1 MLSVRRHGL
10 PYTALS
16 LYPPLVRLLPIA
28 VVLCLLGCGQSSK
41 APTETEAAK
50 PKAEVAE
57 PDDGLVP
64 AGDLRADQTV
74 IKFAVYGM
82 PGGGGEVLRAAEE
95 IHKKDFPRLN
105 LATTDV
111 AKKTPSVLLV
121 APPMSEFAPPAVDR
135 LRYFGRGLTEAQ
147 AQGVQASREAV
158 VMAFAGTKGQSA
170 ALHRDALRMTAAV
183 AVKTGGLI
191 WDEDTGQ
198 LLSQAAWKKRLSAD
212 PAHAANLGQHF
223 AVRSYR
229 EGNLVRLVSFGMSKF
244 GLPDITIEEVPVAS
258 ASAMGNLLNLVAA
271 RLVAKPQLEK
281 RGEVTIELSKLGI
294 ELPKGAQGRIVLNLA
309 RAEPKEGHPEN
320 RTVAVIFPGG
330 ADTLHERQ
338 AKVLAKI
345 TGARD
350 ELKRSPMDLEI
361 IEARQQAQEELA
373 ALQPAFAGGLAKHEM
388 LLVKAPFPTLT
399 GGQEWMWV
407 EIQGWEGK
415 KIKGILQ
422 NDPQLTKGL
431 KAGSAVEVNQA
442 LVMDYIHKKAD
453 GTIVG
458 NATAKILERK
468 ESEAM
473 HGWDAG
479 DPKKAPKLGEATV
492 GESP

>member
-1 MLSVRRHGL
+1 ML
-10 PYTALS
+10 PFA
-16 LYPPLVRLLPIA
+16 A
-28 VVLCLLGCGQSSK
+28 VLCLFGCGKGSE
-41 APTETEAAK
+41 APTEASAAT
-50 PKAEVAE
+50 PKAAV
-57 PDDGLVP
+57 PDPNDGLVP
-64 AGDLRADQTV
+64 AGDLRSDQTV

-82 PGGGGEVLRAAEE
+82 PGGDSAVLRAAQE
-95 IHKKDFPRLN
+95 IHKRDFPRLN

-111 AKKTPSVLLV
+111 AKQTPSVLLV
-121 APPMSEFAPPAVDR
+121 APPMSEFAPPSVDR
-135 LRYFGRGLTEAQ
+135 LRHFGRGLTEAQ
-147 AQGVQASREAV
+147 AQGVQASTEAV
-158 VMAFAGTKGQSA
+158 VMAFVGTKVQAA

-212 PAHAANLGQHF
+212 PAHPANLGQHF

-244 GLPDITIEEVPVAS
+244 GLPDITIEDVPVAS
-258 ASAMGNLLNLVAA
+258 ASAMANLLNLVAA
-271 RLVAKPQLEK
+271 RLVAKPKLET
-281 RGEVTIELSKLGI
+281 RGEVTIDLSKLGI
-294 ELPKGAQGRIVLNLA
+294 ELPKGAVGRIVLGLA
-309 RAEPKEGHPEN
+309 VAEPKEGQPEN
-320 RTVAVIFPGG
+320 RTVAVTFPGT
-330 ADTLHERQ
+330 DTLHERQ

-361 IEARQQAQEELA
+361 LEARQQAQRELA

-399 GGQEWMWV
+399 GSQEWMWV

-422 NDPQLTKGL
+422 NDPQLTKDL

-479 DPKKAPKLGEATV
+479 DPKKAPKLGEAIV
-492 GESP
+492 GKSP

>member
-1 MLSVRRHGL
+1 M
-10 PYTALS
+10 
-16 LYPPLVRLLPIA
+16 VRLLPIA
-28 VVLCLLGCGQSSK
+28 VGLLLLGCGRGSE
-41 APTETEAAK
+41 APAEAETSEAK
-50 PKAEVAE
+50 TPVADAT
-57 PDDGLVP
+57 DDRLV
-64 AGDLRADQTV
+64 GDLRTDQTV

-82 PGGGGEVLRAAEE
+82 PGGDGAVLRAAQEV
-95 IHKKDFPRLN
+95 HKRDFPKLN

-121 APPMSEFAPPAVDR
+121 APPMSEFAPLPVDR

-147 AQGVQASREAV
+147 AQSVQRSAEAV
-158 VMAFAGTKGQSA
+158 VMAFVGTKEQA
-170 ALHRDALRMTAAV
+170 TALHRDALRMTAAV
-183 AVKTGGLI
+183 AEKSGGLI

-198 LLSQAAWKKRLSAD
+198 LLSPAAWKGRLAAD
-212 PAHAANLGQHF
+212 PTDPANLGQHF

-244 GLPDITIEEVPVAS
+244 GLPDITIEDIPVAN

-271 RLVAKPQLEK
+271 TLVAKPQLETTGK
-281 RGEVTIELSKLGI
+281 LAIDLSKLGI
-294 ELPKGAQGRIVLNLA
+294 ELPKGAVSRLVLSVA
-309 RAEPKEGHPEN
+309 VAEPKEGHPDN
-320 RTVAVIFPGG
+320 RTIAVVFPGD

-350 ELKRSPMDLEI
+350 ELKRSAMDSEI
-361 IEARQQAQEELA
+361 LDARRQAQQELA
-373 ALQPAFAGGLAKHEM
+373 ALAPAFAAGLAKHET
-388 LLVKAPFPTLT
+388 LLVKAPFATLT
-399 GGQEWMWV
+399 GSQEWMWV
-407 EIQGWEGK
+407 EIQGWDGK
-415 KIKGILQ
+415 KITGILQ
-422 NDPQLTKGL
+422 NDPQLTKGIQ
-431 KAGSAVEVNQA
+431 AGSAVEVNQA

-479 DPKKAPKLGEATV
+479 DPKTPPKLGET
-492 GESP
+492 P